1 MSSERTMIFC
11 QTRKQCALVYAA
23 FKESLGNE
31 FFINEEPDS
40 KGRLMEMFHAG
51 TPESV
56 KKHILSNMSQTNGHI
71 RVLACTVA
79 FGMGV
84 NCKGVHRVIHFGPS
98 KNLECYVQECG
109 RSGRDGQPSSCLLL
123 HNGLLG
129 AHCNDDIKNYI
140 PNSTGCRRKHLY
152 SHFPGKFTSSV
163 SGHQCCDICAKTC
176 ECGQEIC
183 KEPTTLVFEVREDG
197 LPSESVRTVEEKE
210 KLQLRMELFQ
220 YMKNLLIHN
229 TSGPVASVN
238 MLHEFT
244 PLHIKQVL
252 DNCDKI
258 KTVQDVE
265 KFIEVWR
272 KEHSRAI
279 LGAIHQVFGDVACG
293 ELEALEKEVDGMEE
307 FAQEWADIRDDS
319 ELCQLL
325 SESDYLD
332 VDVQMEEIDQSGNEE
347 VNVSSMI
354 AGLFK

>member
-1 MSSERTMIFC
+1 MLSILAHQKTLNATFKNVAGLAEMDSQVHAFCCTMACLVHTAMMILRTIYL
-11 QTRKQCALVYAA
+11 TVLAA
-23 FKESLGNE
+23 GANTYTVISLGNL
-31 FFINEEPDS
+31 P
-40 KGRLMEMFHAG
+40 
-51 TPESV
+51 P
-56 KKHILSNMSQTNGHI
+56 
-71 RVLACTVA
+71 
-79 FGMGV
+79 
-84 NCKGVHRVIHFGPS
+84 
-98 KNLECYVQECG
+98 
-109 RSGRDGQPSSCLLL
+109 
-123 HNGLLG
+123 
-129 AHCNDDIKNYI
+129 
-140 PNSTGCRRKHLY
+140 
-152 SHFPGKFTSSV
+152 V

-176 ECGQEIC
+176 ECGQDIC
-183 KEPTTLVFEVREDG
+183 KEPTTLVFEVREDS
-197 LPSESVRTVEEKE
+197 LPSGSVRTVEEKE